1 MASHPEVV
9 IGSHQFGPRLCPEA
23 VVAFA
28 RRWLHFAA
36 SPASPAGGRREQLGV
51 TAVRALFR
59 TPGAQEGAHG
69 SAVAGSSQQANRLVS
84 GQRADVAQE
93 RMDAKGRARGLLD

>member
-1 MASHPEVV
+1 M
-9 IGSHQFGPRLCPEA
+9 
-23 VVAFA
+23 
-28 RRWLHFAA
+28 
-36 SPASPAGGRREQLGV
+36 
-51 TAVRALFR
+51 RALFR